1 MPRSGL
7 GQSLLLSTMLV
18 AAFAATAFA
27 EDDTSY
33 VAAPDGQAHITL
45 NTNRFVPAP
54 SDNSEQASKAE
65 ADGRRMIYDLAGHE
79 CGILRDTIASECRIQ
94 SINNISFGC
103 RRTRIRP
110 HGRTASMSTPVS
122 SCASCRSDRRRFL
135 RQRQPLITF
144 SAAAAPARSIDR
156 SLDTARNL
164 TPRLASAA
172 ARSAEWQ

>member
-18 AAFAATAFA
+18 AAFAATAVA

-45 NTNRFVPAP
+45 NTDRFVPAP
-54 SDNSEQASKAE
+54 SNTSEQASKAE

-94 SINNISFGC
+94 SININILRLPASQNSAPRPDGFNVNASIVL
-103 RRTRIRP
+103 RIGP
-110 HGRTASMSTPVS
+110 K
-122 SCASCRSDRRRFL
+122 
-135 RQRQPLITF
+135 
-144 SAAAAPARSIDR
+144 
-156 SLDTARNL
+156 
-164 TPRLASAA
+164 
-172 ARSAEWQ
+172 